1 MDYLSKLLVVI
12 FGQAAAAYL
21 GGAFILIVYGGLFA
35 LILIPLFWI
44 QQRYFPKLSE
54 NQAVRMVALIVG
66 GVAFWLLIPW
76 LFWSIFFKV
85 TK

>member
-1 MDYLSKLLVVI
+1 MDALSNLIVAF
-12 FGQAAAAYL
+12 FGQAAAGYL

-35 LILIPLFWI
+35 VIFFSLFWI

-54 NQAVRMVALIVG
+54 NQAVRMVALIGG
-66 GVAFWLLIPW
+66 GVAFWFLIPW